1 MRKFILWI
9 ALMLSFMLALSDVS
23 VWATNASQVIGVGP
37 ISRSMGG
44 AGIANPQSGVSAIYM
59 NPATL
64 PGLTRMQGYKGM
76 RAEFGASLF
85 QPFVTGGTTG
95 SERKSADNLFAI
107 PAIGLV
113 LPTGSGTAV
122 GFAAVGLGGNGTDYR
137 NNGSSRTLLLQID
150 FIPAFG
156 IELMNGM
163 LAFGIS
169 FPVTWQVLDM
179 GINPSAATTRSG
191 ASSAMGISTKIGVL
205 LDLKAFKIG
214 AYGKLT
220 LLKPNHSNVLNAG
233 LGAGPQPLKIE
244 PPAELGIGFSF
255 VAVKNLVLNL
265 DAKYILWN
273 SAEGYGSS
281 GTTVNYTAFGLGNQT
296 VAFNWENQIVIAFGA
311 QYRLHK
317 MFVARLGYNF
327 GNDALR
333 GYNGNRAFDGG
344 NLVAAPAITKHHIT
358 GGFGIDVDKN
368 IQFNVGVVYAPKVTK
383 TVVQSAAFG
392 GASNTASNEQLSI
405 DLGIAAKY

>member
-1 MRKFILWI
+1 MRKIVLLI
-9 ALMLSFMLALSDVS
+9 SFMLSLVLAFSDVS

-44 AGIANPQSGVSAIYM
+44 TGIANPQSGVSAIYL
-59 NPATL
+59 NPAAM
-64 PGLTRMQGYKGM
+64 PGLTKVQGLKGM

-85 QPFVTGGTTG
+85 QPFVTGGVTG
-95 SERKSADNLFAI
+95 SEEKSADNLFAI

-137 NNGSSRTLLLQID
+137 NASGGRTLLIQMD

-169 FPVTWQVLDM
+169 VPVTWQVLDM
-179 GINPSAATTRSG
+179 NVGTRTGS
-191 ASSAMGISTKIGVL
+191 SSALGISTKIGAL
-205 LDLKAFKIG
+205 LSLKAIKIG
-214 AYGKLT
+214 AYGKIN
-220 LLKPNHSNVLNAG
+220 LLKPNHSNAING
-233 LGAGPQPLKIE
+233 NTGSGPQAIKIQ
-244 PPAELGIGFSF
+244 PPNELGIGFSF
-255 VAVKNLVLNL
+255 VGVEKLVINL
-265 DAKYILWN
+265 DAKYIMWS

-281 GTTVNYTAFGLGNQT
+281 GTAINFFPSD
-296 VAFNWENQIVIAFGA
+296 VAFNWKDQIVIAFGL

-327 GNDALR
+327 GSDALR
-333 GYNGNRAFDGG
+333 GFDGNNAFDGG
-344 NLVAAPAITKHHIT
+344 NLVAAPAIAKHHIT

-383 TVVQSAAFG
+383 TVNMAAAFG
-392 GASNTASNEQLSI
+392 GTSYTATNEQLSI